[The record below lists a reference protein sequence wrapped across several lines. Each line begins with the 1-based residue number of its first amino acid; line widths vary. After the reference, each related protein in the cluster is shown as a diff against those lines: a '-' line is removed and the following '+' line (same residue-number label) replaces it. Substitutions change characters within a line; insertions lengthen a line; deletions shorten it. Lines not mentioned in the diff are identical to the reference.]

1 MSHVTHHSHASQCLL
16 YINSVHRLYNITAL
30 DQLPPSSQVVHSTQQ
45 VSWSSSS
52 STYIGIASTSPSNT
66 VDPDSI
72 SPSAPSSFLGSSAQ
86 SNATGSMSIS
96 KGKRKAESVASNTSS
111 SKRTRPQSLT
121 AQAQLEG
128 SAAMQDIASAFK
140 DISHSFDHGTTH
152 PPETDLSSA
161 VTLLGQH
168 KELSLEDVVTLLDF
182 FSQLQ
187 NLSYA
192 TVFRSLPTGAREIW
206 LQQRLSEFRAA
217 MQH

>member
-1 MSHVTHHSHASQCLL
+1 MQQLVPHKAHGRGRHGYNPAIGVNTSHVRKNQHP
-16 YINSVHRLYNITAL
+16 TAATTTTPAP
-30 DQLPPSSQVVHSTQQ
+30 DAGTSLPNT
-45 VSWSSSS
+45 
-52 STYIGIASTSPSNT
+52 TLSPSNT

-86 SNATGSMSIS
+86 SNATGSTSIS

-140 DISHSFDHGTTH
+140 DISRSLDHGTTH

-161 VTLLGQH
+161 ITLLGQH
-168 KELSLEDVVTLLDF
+168 KELSLEDVVTLSDF
-182 FSQLQ
+182 FSQPQ

-206 LQQRLSEFRAA
+206 LQRRLSKFHAA